1 MSKQLSADQIAAIQ
15 AFGMGDI
22 LKNAQLN
29 PTFAHEDQCEH
40 WLEKFVTETKEMVI
54 LKDKV
59 RKLAAVDHNVMIV
72 GPSGTGKE
80 LLAKALHG
88 RRAKE
93 KFVAVNCSGIPD
105 SLAESELFGHI
116 KGAFTGAVKDRKGY
130 FECADGGTLFLDEV
144 GELSPTIQ
152 AKLLRVLNDGTI
164 RRVGDD
170 KEIEV
175 NCRIVSATHQPI
187 EEWVEYNRF
196 REDLFYRL
204 TEIGMLRTMPLQLRK
219 KDVPLI
225 VKALDAAGRIDN
237 VNEFVSRIPSKTGTD
252 HAGKPMEIYLPGNVR
267 SLQQLMNRYIVIGLW
282 PNEE

>member
-1 MSKQLSADQIAAIQ
+1 MSKQLDADQIAAIN
-15 AFGMGDI
+15 AFGMADI
-22 LKNAQLN
+22 LKNAKLAPQ
-29 PTFAHEDQCEH
+29 FAGEDQCEI
-40 WLEKFVTETKEMVI
+40 WLDKFVTETKEMI
-54 LKDKV
+54 LLKEKV
-59 RKLAAVDHNVMIV
+59 RKLAQVDHSVMIN

-88 RRAKE
+88 RRPKE

-105 SLAESELFGHI
+105 SLAESELFGHV

-130 FECADGGTLFLDEV
+130 FEQADGGTIFLDEIA
-144 GELSPTIQ
+144 ELSPFIQ

-175 NCRIVSATHQPI
+175 NCRVISATHQDI
-187 EEWVEYNRF
+187 EDWVGYNRF

-204 TEIGMLRTMPLQLRK
+204 TEIGMLKTMPLKLRK
-219 KDVPLI
+219 RDVPLI
-225 VKALDAAGRIDN
+225 VKALDTAGSIDN
-237 VNEFVSRIPSKTGTD
+237 VAEFVSRIPSKKTIEGGID
-252 HAGKPMEIYLPGNVR
+252 GEIYLPGNVR
-267 SLQQLMNRYIVIGLW
+267 SIQQLIHRYTVLGLW